1 MKKIRKFYFD
11 DLVFVDSL
19 YNHGYIRSRVMWGW
33 ENLLKDSL
41 EPVERVT
48 SVSYTHLTLP
58 TTPYV

>member
-11 DLVFVDSL
+11 DLVFVDYL
-19 YNHGYIRSRVMWGW
+19 CNHGYIRSRVMWGW

-48 SVSYTHLTLP
+48 FN
-58 TTPYV
+58 